1 MAQPRPG
8 AGIGTAVHNGWV
20 ILVTVADDHGRPR
33 VVDRRRVELV
43 PPGVPSQPYH
53 HEGRS
58 LPFAEA
64 DAIVRRVQDVVLGH
78 ARAALAAYVEELSTT
93 ADVRAVTLPQP
104 RDVPWDLAD
113 VLAGRQT
120 VYVADRHLYE
130 VAVARAAAALAIDVV
145 TYPRKGEFA
154 FAASGLQL
162 PERAIRT
169 CTSRARAAVGPPWR
183 QEHQEAMAAALGA
196 LARMPAM
203 AGIAPAAAMRL
214 EHDA

>member
-1 MAQPRPG
+1 MARPRPC
-8 AGIGTAVHNGWV
+8 AAIGTAVHNGWV

-53 HEGRS
+53 HEGLS

-64 DAIVRRVQDVVLGH
+64 DAIVRRVQDAVLRC
-78 ARAALAAYVEELSTT
+78 ARTALAAYIEERATT
-93 ADVRAVTLPQP
+93 ADVRAITLPRP
-104 RDVPWDLAD
+104 RDVPWDLAE

-130 VAVARAAAALAIDVV
+130 VAVARAASALAIDVV

-154 FAASGLQL
+154 FAASALQL
-162 PERAIRT
+162 PERAVRT
-169 CTSRARAAVGPPWR
+169 CASRARTTVGAPWR

-196 LARMPAM
+196 LAAM
-203 AGIAPAAAMRL
+203 RAPAAFAPSAAMRVEL
-214 EHDA
+214 DA